1 MADPTRSDYSEG
13 MKILLVRR
21 APALA
26 RGAPG
31 VLDADRPLTPSGR
44 ARFSVAARGLARIVG
59 RVDVLLTSPMA
70 RARETAEIAAS
81 AFKDVAPVIEPDL
94 ASDRV
99 HATVA
104 ALAIHPPDATVALVG
119 HGPMLG
125 VLLARMVG
133 SADAERFALKRGGAA
148 LVDLPDGPAS
158 AGQLI
163 WFLPP
168 RVLRAL
174 AKAVAIAPV
183 SSVGNGQPAAAD
195 RKHLS

>member
-1 MADPTRSDYSEG
+1 M
-13 MKILLVRR
+13 
-21 APALA
+21 
-26 RGAPG
+26 
-31 VLDADRPLTPSGR
+31 LDAERPLTPAGR
-44 ARFSVAARGLARIVG
+44 AEFSVAARGLARIVG
-59 RVDVLLTSPMA
+59 RVDVLLTSPLA

-81 AFKDVAPVIEPDL
+81 VFKDVAPVIEPGL

-104 ALAIHPPDATVALVG
+104 ALARHPPDATVALVG

-133 SADAERFALKRGGAA
+133 SADADRFTLRRGGAA
-148 LVDLPDGPAS
+148 LVDLPDGPGS

-174 AKAVAIAPV
+174 AKAVATAPV
-183 SSVGNGQPAAAD
+183 SSASNGQPAGAD